1 MYFFVFP
8 ADVPNASSNDPSIK
22 RESFEGEVTKDSVL
36 SELQKSLFRDV
47 VNVSDGFLQRT
58 AYKKKVNASKLDGLL
73 ERRVKQFTMEEKQRL
88 EKLKQTSVS
97 KPSTENKETTF
108 AAEEQKVKIE
118 GSIPETPKTSRT
130 DGVAG
135 LTIQD
140 KDPVVKKLYFNQE
153 EEQSG
158 TNTSGQNNNL
168 DVRLSDSGVTK
179 EHQKSPEPEPK
190 TVSRVAM
197 SELNGNSQSLD
208 PSLNLN
214 VKTDKT
220 VLAGV
225 CPTPENTGTIVEN
238 NENNLNIKKPV
249 SLQVNGKDGLVD
261 SQCENLTENVNAK
274 ELPSSIGEEIKAILP
289 KEPVKSLTNGDAT
302 QECLKEWTNSSNPQG
317 KSDAE
322 KGVANTDPDYLPP
335 QKMLKLENTS
345 QGTVDTSVSSTVS
358 EPSSVAS
365 EPNSRPEVP
374 SCNSES
380 MQVEETKPLVSSPIQ
395 SAEESSLSS
404 DITENSNSVGEITT
418 VVTQV
423 TTTTTTVS
431 TESCTMLTSS
441 ASLASNNGLSTS
453 VSTDCKTSSSTLAML
468 STQTMTT
475 VTKVTNSSQEALVTK
490 ECKTVVT
497 ETRTGTR
504 SGPSGSSVTSM
515 TVSHEYSTRDRVQL
529 LKFSRTKKA
538 RSGTAL
544 PSYRKFVTKS
554 SKKSIFVLPNDEL
567 KKLAR
572 RGGIRE
578 VPIFNY
584 NAKPA
589 LDIWPYPSPRP
600 TFGITW
606 R

>member
-1 MYFFVFP
+1 M
-8 ADVPNASSNDPSIK
+8 
-22 RESFEGEVTKDSVL
+22 
-36 SELQKSLFRDV
+36 
-47 VNVSDGFLQRT
+47 
-58 AYKKKVNASKLDGLL
+58 
-73 ERRVKQFTMEEKQRL
+73 ERRVKQFTLEEKQRL
-88 EKLKQTSVS
+88 EKLKQTGVS
-97 KPSTENKETTF
+97 KPSTETKESTF
-108 AAEEQKVKIE
+108 AADEQKVKIE
-118 GSIPETPKTSRT
+118 ESIPETPKTSRT

-135 LTIQD
+135 LTIQE
-140 KDPVVKKLYFNQE
+140 KDHVVKKLYFNQE
-153 EEQSG
+153 EEQAG
-158 TNTSGQNNNL
+158 TNASGQNNNL
-168 DVRLSDSGVTK
+168 DVRLSDSVTK
-179 EHQKSPEPEPK
+179 EHQKSPEPELK

-214 VKTDKT
+214 AKPDKT
-220 VLAGV
+220 VLEGV
-225 CPTPENTGTIVEN
+225 CPTPVNTGTIIEN
-238 NENNLNIKKPV
+238 NENNLSVKKTIP
-249 SLQVNGKDGLVD
+249 LQVNGKDGLVD

-274 ELPSSIGEEIKAILP
+274 ELTGSLGEEIKAIPP

-302 QECLKEWTNSSNPQG
+302 QDCLKEWTNILNPQV
-317 KSDAE
+317 KSDGD
-322 KGVANTDPDYLPP
+322 KGVTNSDSDYLPP
-335 QKMLKLENTS
+335 QKMSKLENTS
-345 QGTVDTSVSSTVS
+345 QGTVQTSLSSTVP
-358 EPSSVAS
+358 EPSVPS

-374 SCNSES
+374 SCYSKMEP
-380 MQVEETKPLVSSPIQ
+380 MQVEEVVSSPVQ

-404 DITENSNSVGEITT
+404 DITENSSSVGEMTT

-431 TESCTMLTSS
+431 TKSCTMLTSS
-441 ASLASNNGLSTS
+441 ASLASNNGISTS
-453 VSTDCKTSSSTLAML
+453 VSADCKTESCNTVSTL
-468 STQTMTT
+468 STQTTTT

-490 ECKTVVT
+490 ERKTVVT
-497 ETRTGTR
+497 ATRTGTT

-515 TVSHEYSTRDRVQL
+515 TVSHEYSTRDRVRLQ
-529 LKFSRTKKA
+529 KFSRTKKA

-606 R
+606 RLVSLRLRCLAFLSLKANKWRFSPRTDIDSRLSGLWRE